1 MSSPT
6 SHLDCGQLDC
16 DQCQY
21 VVVEE
26 ASSNE
31 EMEVKSGLDS
41 VSEPEVGDESCDED
55 YWHLCN
61 KCVNSPHSP

>member
-6 SHLDCGQLDC
+6 SHLNCGQLDC

-21 VVVEE
+21 FVMEE
-26 ASSNE
+26 ASSDGK
-31 EMEVKSGLDS
+31 MEADSSLDS

-61 KCVNSPHSP
+61 KCVNSPHFP